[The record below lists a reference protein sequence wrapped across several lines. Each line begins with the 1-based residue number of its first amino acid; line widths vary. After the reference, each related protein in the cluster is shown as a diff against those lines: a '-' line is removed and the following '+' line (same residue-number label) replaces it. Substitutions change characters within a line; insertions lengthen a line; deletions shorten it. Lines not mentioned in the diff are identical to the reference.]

1 MQIHSKLVCLSLQN
15 SNPKVCCF
23 FFFFNLVFILTC
35 LQMNLTLENNLINS
49 GLAMQL
55 EEASGNHKTWKT
67 IFTSFVHPV
76 FHFFNPPVNSSFQ
89 NIAVIFV

>member
-15 SNPKVCCF
+15 SNPKVLVF
-23 FFFFNLVFILTC
+23 LNLDFILTC
-35 LQMNLTLENNLINS
+35 LQMSLTLENNLINS

-55 EEASGNHKTWKT
+55 EKASGNHKTWKT
-67 IFTSFVHPV
+67 IFTSFVHPG
-76 FHFFNPPVNSSFQ
+76 FHCFSPLNSSFQ